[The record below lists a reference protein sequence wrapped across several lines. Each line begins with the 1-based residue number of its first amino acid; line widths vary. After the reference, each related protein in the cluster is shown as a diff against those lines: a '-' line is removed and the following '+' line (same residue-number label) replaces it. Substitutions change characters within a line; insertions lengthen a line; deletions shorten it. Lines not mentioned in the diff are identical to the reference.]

1 MEKAGFVLRSS
12 LSWIRPAAATLIAYV
27 VLDWNEYWQMAAVF
41 LLTYLMELITV
52 YLSMPSS
59 IEDTDFD
66 EDETGK
72 ASKEKKSK
80 LPKIKKKF

>member
-66 EDETGK
+66 EDETEK
-72 ASKEKKSK
+72 ASKNKKSR